1 MSMPDDERERG
12 RGVWQA
18 VGPRRAALTLMPNRW
33 RRRPPPL
40 EAGTIIVGDNV
51 LVADDNDLTTSSS
64 PHAQAVDAEGTAPA
78 APTDAPLAAASAW
91 LFRPGAEP
99 ALIAPDD
106 IPAALAI
113 DENFVWVDLSA
124 YAQADLREI
133 GRLLDLHRRAVHAA
147 LSPWQRPRL
156 AIYPNHFYTS
166 ATVARPDATTR
177 RVQAS
182 ELDLFVGRNFLVSAH
197 KQPLPFG
204 DHLLTRAR
212 TSPELVLLDAAFML
226 YVILDELLAYYE
238 ELNTQMQGE
247 IERMEERALRDTSDQ
262 FLEDLVHFKRYV
274 FALDQ
279 LAEQHRAV
287 FAAYLRPDFTL
298 IAGQEVEAFY
308 EDLDTRLAR
317 LLGMLSGNRE
327 TVNGSFEIYVSQ
339 MAHRTNAII
348 RTLTVV
354 STLLFSAS
362 VLISLFGASVQGL
375 ATYAPFTF
383 IGMLVAILVVCAIAL
398 WLFRTRKW
406 V

>member
-1 MSMPDDERERG
+1 MSVPDEGRERG
-12 RGVWQA
+12 ERRA
-18 VGPRRAALTLMPNRW
+18 VGPRRAPLVLLPNRW

-40 EAGTIIVGDNV
+40 EAGTVIVGDNV
-51 LVADDNDLTTSSS
+51 LAVDESDAATLDV
-64 PHAQAVDAEGTAPA
+64 PHTQAVDVEGMAPA

-91 LFRPGAEP
+91 LFRPGEEP
-99 ALIAPDD
+99 TLIAPDE
-106 IPAALAI
+106 IPAAVAS
-113 DENFVWVDLSA
+113 DDNFVWVDLSA
-124 YAQADLREI
+124 YGQADLREV

-166 ATVARPDATTR
+166 ATVARPDAGTL
-177 RVQAS
+177 RVGAN
-182 ELDLFVGRNFLVSAH
+182 ELDLFVGNNFLVSAH

-204 DHLLTRAR
+204 EHLLTRAR

-226 YVILDELLAYYE
+226 YLILDELLAYYE
-238 ELNTQMQGE
+238 EVNAQMQGE

-274 FALDQ
+274 FALDH

-287 FAAYLRPDFTL
+287 FAAYLRPDFTW
-298 IAGQEVEAFY
+298 IAGQEIEEYY

-317 LLGMLSGNRE
+317 LLDQLAGNRE

-339 MAHRTNAII
+339 MAHRTNQII
-348 RTLTVV
+348 RVLTVV

-362 VLISLFGASVQGL
+362 VLISLFGASIQAVSG
-375 ATYAPFTF
+375 YAPLTF
-383 IGMLVAILVVCAIAL
+383 AAMLVAICIVSGLAL